1 MKKKIIIIITCL
13 ILIGSIVAFILLNDK
28 SVFKSIDREVKEGD
42 NDLSIRIGDING
54 NPDVSMVTTTF
65 KMNDGDEST
74 ITLLGPTRMDYDKAL
89 SALEYLS
96 EELSK
101 YFNDLNGGGNNGGEA

>member
-1 MKKKIIIIITCL
+1 MEK
-13 ILIGSIVAFILLNDK
+13 
-28 SVFKSIDREVKEGD
+28 EVKEGD
-42 NDLSIRIGDING
+42 SDFSLRIGDIKG

-74 ITLLGPTRMDYDKAL
+74 ITLLGPTRMDYDRAL

-101 YFNDLNGGGNNGGEA
+101 YFKDLNGGGSNGGEA